1 MCFRVEGEVLLLLC
15 ELVLS
20 WVLVCKSADLGRLL
34 VLFEGKVGELCAER
48 YKLPLDG
55 RVRIEGS
62 EKLAIAF
69 DVLSRANAANVD
81 SAPRFCFVELVESV
95 D

>member
-48 YKLPLDG
+48 Y
-55 RVRIEGS
+55 IEGS